1 MRKLTLI
8 LLFSSLL
15 LTSLSTQT
23 IGLTLSGG
31 GAKGLAHIG
40 VLEEFEKAGIYPQV
54 VSGTSMGSIVGGL
67 YAIGYSP
74 AELREF
80 ATTLDWDSYFTDVY
94 PREFV
99 PIEERQR
106 SDRYQLSFPIVDG
119 GLQLPL
125 GLLRGRRIQTLLGQ
139 LTVDAHGINDF
150 DDFRYPFRAVAT
162 DLETGEAFV
171 FERGNLREAIRASM
185 AIPSVFAPVLTS
197 DDRLLVDGLV
207 VRNLPVQDA
216 EAMGADFLVAVDVG
230 APLFTREELTSLLAI
245 VGQTSSF
252 VGAISIKEE
261 RARAD
266 FIIDPPLDPYTT
278 LSYQSADSIINRG
291 AAAARAALPDL
302 IRKLDSLGIERPLI
316 QPDFQRES
324 RDSFFITNIVLTAD
338 TTATETILRRLLDIQ
353 APGLLTKDQLEH
365 QINLLY
371 GSGFFDLIDFE
382 LRPVL
387 NGRELH
393 LHALGRPQWRNRYSI
408 NYDSDYDAALLVNMT
423 GRNVGARGSLLAL
436 DLKISENPA
445 ASFEY
450 LLFTRSK
457 PRIGLRLQGNVRF
470 YPGRE
475 YQGSELANEFK
486 FHESRLQLS
495 GLLSLSNNRSL
506 EIGISSERLSQN
518 PRFFR
523 LSGSTDLRRQT
534 AVSALLTRDTYDRT
548 FFPHS
553 GSLSI
558 IEVKLAVGGQLKT
571 ATADGPALEETLGD
585 NWRLIGRLDKVFPLG
600 NKIALNGGAKFGLIN
615 SPTFNLTNQLYLGRQ
630 VTDDLAFFDQYG
642 YRYMEAP
649 VSAFYQLG
657 AELRFE
663 FGKDNFLS
671 IGYDF
676 AQVAISQGPILLSDQ
691 FLRLDPN
698 RLNRNLQGIG
708 LQLGTLTAFGP
719 FQFSAEYQID
729 NRRMNYFLHGG
740 YYF

>member
-1 MRKLTLI
+1 MIKR
-8 LLFSSLL
+8 LFLL
-15 LTSLSTQT
+15 LITLRVGIALPAQT

-67 YAIGYSP
+67 YSIGYSP

-80 ATTLDWDSYFTDVY
+80 ATSLDWDSYFTDAY

-106 SDRYQLSFPIVDG
+106 SDRYQLSFPLVNG

-125 GLLRGRRIQTLLGQ
+125 GLLRGRRIQTLLSQ
-139 LTVDAHGINDF
+139 LTVDAHGIDDF

-162 DLETGEAFV
+162 DLETGEAYV
-171 FERGNLREAIRASM
+171 FEQGPLREAIRASM
-185 AIPSVFAPVLTS
+185 AIPSVFAPVVTS

-216 EAMGADFLVAVDVG
+216 QRIGADYVIAVDVG

-252 VGAISIKEE
+252 VGAISIREE
-261 RARAD
+261 REKAD
-266 FIIDPPLDPYTT
+266 FIIDPPLEPFTT
-278 LSYQSADSIINRG
+278 LSYQSAKKIIDRG
-291 AAAARAALPDL
+291 AEAARAALPDL
-302 IRKLDSLGIERPLI
+302 LQQLESLGIELPLP
-316 QPDFQRES
+316 QPDFPRTS
-324 RDSFFITNIVLTAD
+324 KDSFYITEIVVSAD
-338 TTATETILRRLLDIQ
+338 TLATETILRRLIDIEV
-353 APGLLTKDQLEH
+353 PSLLSMEELEW

-382 LRPVL
+382 LRPVP
-387 NGRELH
+387 NGRQLH
-393 LHALGRPQWRNRYSI
+393 LHAKGRPQWRNRYSI

-436 DLKISENPA
+436 DLKIAENPA

-457 PRIGLRLQGNVRF
+457 PRLGLRLKGSANF
-470 YPGRE
+470 FPGRE
-475 YQGSELANEFK
+475 FQGSELANEFK
-486 FHESRLQLS
+486 FHEFRLQLS
-495 GLLSLSNNRSL
+495 GLMSLSNNHSL
-506 EIGISSERLSQN
+506 EIGISSERLSRN

-523 LSGSTDLRRQT
+523 LSNSTDLRQQT
-534 AVSALLTRDTYDRT
+534 ALSALLTRDTYDRT

-558 IEVKLAVGGQLKT
+558 IEIKFALDGQLKT
-571 ATADGPALEETLGD
+571 EAVEGPPIEEPLGD
-585 NWRLIGRLDKVFPLG
+585 NWRLIFRLDKILPLG
-600 NKIALNGGAKFGLIN
+600 NNVALDGSANLGLIN
-615 SPTFNLTNQLYLGRQ
+615 SPTFNLTNQLYLGRR
-630 VTDDLAFFDQYG
+630 VTDDLAFFNQYG

-649 VSAFYQLG
+649 VSGFFQFGLDLRL
-657 AELRFE
+657 EL
-663 FGKDNFLS
+663 GKDNFLTL
-671 IGYDF
+671 GYDF
-676 AQVAISQGPILLSDQ
+676 ARVAITEGPILATGE
-691 FLRLDPN
+691 FLRLTPD
-698 RLNRNLQGIG
+698 RTERNLQGIG
-708 LQLGTLTAFGP
+708 IQLGTLTAFGP
-719 FQFSAEYQID
+719 FQFSAEYQLD